1 MYIYSYCFPIRNT
14 QDEKCSKQTNFI
26 QMLLKNTEVI
36 VLIPSKIMVYKLHS
50 FKWKTNSKKDI
61 KIIVQYLSQTLKQN

>member
-1 MYIYSYCFPIRNT
+1 
-14 QDEKCSKQTNFI
+14 
-26 QMLLKNTEVI
+26 MLRKNTEVI

-50 FKWKTNSKKDI
+50 FKWKTNLKNDI